1 MATPASPG
9 AVKPGQDEQ
18 RARQRY
24 RRMSKEALV
33 ACLMA
38 TERTMAEQR
47 ERGISQQDEVL
58 TGPLRAEAVEAR
70 LQERKARADQQ
81 EQQPVSLWHEGEQR
95 R

>member
-18 RARQRY
+18 RVCQRS
-24 RRMSKEALV
+24 RCMSKEALV

-38 TERTMAEQR
+38 TEQTMAEQR
-47 ERGISQQDEVL
+47 ERGLSQQDEVP
-58 TGPLRAEAVEAR
+58 TWHLRAETVETR
-70 LQERKARADQQ
+70 LQQRQARADQQ
-81 EQQPVSLWHEGEQR
+81 EQQPVSLRHEGEQR